1 MRICRRCLAN
11 GAEAQPANQPELQ
24 QPASRSAA
32 IRLLATLGIMKL
44 SAVVFAVS
52 ITAIQA
58 VAADRIASRFEF
70 QGVALNANFST
81 LEAKW
86 LKGCIQ
92 SKDTRRD
99 FCLTRA
105 VVGEIPV
112 TVEIGFLD
120 GYVNTI
126 YISFSRTEYETI
138 VDALRIKYGK
148 EAVTSTNAARWW
160 SHSPGGNNG
169 FPDSIVARKNADPE
183 PKPDGVYWLTGK
195 KYSELTY
202 TSSWIINNPI
212 DSEAPEQKKKIQET
226 SRGL

>member
-1 MRICRRCLAN
+1 MCRAVWLFCSLN
-11 GAEAQPANQPELQ
+11 PDNK
-24 QPASRSAA
+24 
-32 IRLLATLGIMKL
+32 LGIMKL

-58 VAADRIASRFEF
+58 NAADRTASNFEF

-81 LEAKW
+81 LESKW

-92 SKDTRRD
+92 SRDTRRD
-99 FCLTRA
+99 FCLTRS

-126 YISFSRTEYETI
+126 YVSFPRTEYETI
-138 VDALRIKYGK
+138 VEALRIKYGK
-148 EAVTSTNAARWW
+148 EAVASPIAARWW

-169 FPDSIVARKNADPE
+169 LPDSIVARKNADPK
-183 PKPDGVYWLTGK
+183 PKPDGVYWLPGK
-195 KYSELTY
+195 DYSEITY
-202 TSSWIINNPI
+202 TSSWVVNNPL